1 MKIAI
6 LTSSRADFSIYLP
19 LIEKINKDKFFNLNI
34 IAFGSHLSK
43 TYGYTIDNITQRGI
57 KVKHKLST
65 TLINKNPSEIS
76 ISIGDT
82 INAFANFWKKHNDF
96 DIVFCLGDRFEMYAA
111 VYSGLSFQIKFAHIH
126 GGETTLGAIDNVF
139 RHSITLASKYHFTS
153 TLKAKQKVEKIIGE
167 TSNVFHVGSLGI
179 ECISSTKILSVSTF
193 KKKWG
198 IDLSKKTILTTF
210 HPETVAIEM
219 NTKYVKILIESI
231 NKLNTYQFLIT
242 MPNADTEGGKI
253 RSLLINE
260 FANSD
265 RVFLVENLGVEN
277 YFSAMYH
284 SSFLLGNSSSG
295 IIEAATFQ
303 KWVINLGDR
312 QKGRESSPN
321 VINIP
326 IKTSNIIKA
335 VNNIKY
341 IKPPTNKNIYS
352 SGLLASDEIIK
363 QLKNIFKSNY
373 N

>member
-34 IAFGSHLSK
+34 IAFGSHLSEI
-43 TYGYTIDNITQRGI
+43 YGYTIDNITQRGI
-57 KVKHKLST
+57 KVKYKLTT

-82 INAFANFWKKHNDF
+82 INTFAKFWKNHNDF
-96 DIVFCLGDRFEMYAA
+96 DLVFCLGDRFEMFAA

-153 TLKAKQKVEKIIGE
+153 TLKAKQKVEKLIGQ

-179 ECISSTKILSVSTF
+179 ECLSSTKILSVSGF

-219 NTKYVKILIESI
+219 NTKYVKVLIESI
-231 NKLNTYQFLIT
+231 NKLNKFQFLIT
-242 MPNADTEGGKI
+242 MPNADTEGGKV
-253 RSLLINE
+253 RTLLINE

-284 SSFLLGNSSSG
+284 CSFLLGNTSSG
-295 IIEAATFQ
+295 IIEAASFQ

-312 QKGRESSPN
+312 QKGREYGPN

-326 IKTSNIIKA
+326 IKTSHIIKA
-335 VNNIKY
+335 VNNIKTY
-341 IKPPTNKNIYS
+341 KPLTNKNIYS
-352 SGLLASDEIIK
+352 SGLLASDEIIN